1 MRFRPQALATST
13 STLPVTHDHYM
24 RQALA
29 EAEQALVENEVPVGA
44 VIVHGERVIAAAT
57 TSGRCCTT
65 RPPTPR

>member
-1 MRFRPQALATST
+1 M
-13 STLPVTHDHYM
+13 THDHYM